1 MLQMVTGTGP
11 SGRVVAE
18 DVEKFVPGA
27 APPAAA
33 AAPGRAAAA
42 PIPGAGYTD
51 IPMTNIRQV
60 GGQHRRVI
68 GQCRGYCLCCDY

>member
-1 MLQMVTGTGP
+1 MVKGTGP

-27 APPAAA
+27 APPV

-60 GGQHRRVI
+60 RVQQRCVI
-68 GQCRGYCLCCDY
+68 GLCHCIVCDY